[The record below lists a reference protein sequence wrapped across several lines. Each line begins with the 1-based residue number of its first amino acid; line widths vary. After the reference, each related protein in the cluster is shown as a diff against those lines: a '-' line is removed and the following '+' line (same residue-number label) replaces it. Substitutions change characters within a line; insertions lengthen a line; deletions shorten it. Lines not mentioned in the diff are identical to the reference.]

1 MRIRGLFLLSVLLAF
16 ALIFGACV
24 APVAAPADTGGDGAE
39 PASEAS
45 SADDGEPT
53 ELVISTWGFNQDLID
68 KNLTK
73 PFEEMYNVKIVYET
87 GNNAE
92 RLTKLVARGD
102 SPNVDIVHFAG
113 PFTFEASQQ
122 GLLQPID
129 TSLLTN
135 YGDLYDWAQDPL
147 GNGEGISYAISSYPL
162 IYRTDKV
169 DPPITSWADLLRDD
183 LTGFVTVPDLA
194 TTNGPATIVMLATA
208 FGGDID
214 NTEPAWEQLPALADQ
229 LVTIYRRSSELTTL
243 VQQEEAWVAP
253 YSSFSIGNLLETGLP
268 LAMVIPA
275 EGLPAAPSVVSIV
288 AGTEQADLAHKYID
302 FVISQ
307 QVQSAMAEDLVDSPT
322 NAAVT
327 VSDEVAPL
335 LTYGDE
341 MMDSL
346 IFLDQ
351 EKLNSVQDAWL
362 TRWNEIML
370 Q

>member
-1 MRIRGLFLLSVLLAF
+1 MRTRGLFFLSSLLVF

-24 APVAAPADTGGDGAE
+24 APGIVPADSGATDSAAAE
-39 PASEAS
+39 PAAAS
-45 SADDGEPT
+45 PGEPT
-53 ELVISTWGFNQDLID
+53 ELVVSTWGYNQDLID
-68 KNLTK
+68 KNLTL

-102 SPNVDIVHFAG
+102 SPNVDVVHFAG

-122 GLLQPID
+122 GMLQPID

-135 YGDLYDWAQDPL
+135 YNELYDWAKDPL
-147 GNGEGISYAISSYPL
+147 GNGEGISYAISAYPL
-162 IYRTDKV
+162 IYRTDKI
-169 DPPITSWADLLRDD
+169 DPPITSWADLFREDVK
-183 LTGFVTVPDLA
+183 GFVTVPDLA

-229 LVTIYRRSSELTTL
+229 LVTTYRRSSELTTL
-243 VQQEEAWVAP
+243 IQQEEAWVAP
-253 YSSFSIGNLLETGLP
+253 YSSFSIGQLLETGLP

-288 AGTEQADLAHKYID
+288 KGTKNLDLAHKYID
-302 FVISQ
+302 FIISQ

-327 VSDEVAPL
+327 VSDAVAPL
-335 LTYGDE
+335 LTYGKE
-341 MMDSL
+341 MLDSL

-351 EKLNSVQDAWL
+351 EKLNSYQEEWL
-362 TRWNEIML
+362 ARWNEVML